1 MNFHRFTMSFL
12 IIVSITIG
20 CKNLQPSA
28 ESGIKVIPLY
38 VPSPGI
44 QKAYFASGC
53 FWCVEAIFE
62 SVQGV
67 EEVIS
72 GYSGGEAKDAN
83 YEAVSAGYTK
93 HAESVEIY
101 YDPKIIDYKTLVK
114 VFFGSHDA
122 TTLNRQGPDF
132 GKQYRSIVFYQSE
145 EEHQIVTDFIERMY
159 LDGGLPQGTITT
171 EVVPFK
177 TFFAA
182 EPYHQNYEK
191 LHPDY
196 DYIKGISIPRLNKFK
211 SLYPELLKHQSLS
224 H

>member
-1 MNFHRFTMSFL
+1 MQIMPAY
-12 IIVSITIG
+12 
-20 CKNLQPSA
+20 K
-28 ESGIKVIPLY
+28 
-38 VPSPGI
+38 PSPDI

-62 SVQGV
+62 SVHGV

-93 HAESVEIY
+93 HAESVEVY
-101 YDPKIIDYKTLVK
+101 YDPKVIDYKTLVK

-132 GKQYRSIVFYQSE
+132 GKQYRSIVFCQSE

-177 TFFAA
+177 SFFPA

-191 LHPDY
+191 LHPDD
-196 DYIKGISIPRLNKFK
+196 DYIRGISLPRLNKFK
-211 SLYPELLKHQSLS
+211 SLYPELLKNQSLS

>member
-1 MNFHRFTMSFL
+1 MSFL
-12 IIVSITIG
+12 IMVSITIG
-20 CKNLQPSA
+20 CKNSQSSA
-28 ESGIKVIPLY
+28 ESIIKVIPPY
-38 VPSPGI
+38 KPSIGT

-72 GYSGGEAKDAN
+72 GYSGGEGKDAN

-93 HAESVEIY
+93 HAESVEVY
-101 YDPKIIDYKTLVK
+101 YDAKIIDYKTLVK

-177 TFFAA
+177 TFFPA

-191 LHPDY
+191 LHPDD
-196 DYIKGISIPRLNKFK
+196 DYIRGISIPRLNKFK
-211 SLYPELLKHQSLS
+211 SLYPELLKNQSLS

>member
-1 MNFHRFTMSFL
+1 MNFCKYTLTLFIFL
-12 IIVSITIG
+12 GITIA
-20 CKNLQPSA
+20 CKNSHSSVAANLEVTPPYQP
-28 ESGIKVIPLY
+28 GPH
-38 VPSPGI
+38 I

-62 SVQGV
+62 SVHGV

-83 YEAVSAGYTK
+83 YDAVSAGYTK
-93 HAESVEIY
+93 HAESVEVY
-101 YDPKIIDYKTLVK
+101 YDPKVIDYKTLVK
-114 VFFGSHDA
+114 VFFGSHNA

-132 GKQYRSIVFYQSE
+132 GKQYRSIVFYQTE

-177 TFFAA
+177 AFFPA

-191 LHPDY
+191 LHPDD
-196 DYIKGISIPRLNKFK
+196 DYIRGVSLPRLHSFK
-211 SLYPELLKHQSLS
+211 SNYPELLKKS
-224 H
+224 